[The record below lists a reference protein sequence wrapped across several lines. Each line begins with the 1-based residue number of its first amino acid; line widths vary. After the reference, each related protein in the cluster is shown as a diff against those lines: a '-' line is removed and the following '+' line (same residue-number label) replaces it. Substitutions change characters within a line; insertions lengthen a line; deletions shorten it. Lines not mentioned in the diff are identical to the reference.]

1 MKNAFVNVS
10 ANENNPNWNNIIS
23 RQTPLYSRNNDIRSE
38 FERDY
43 TRIIHSNAYRRLKHK
58 TQVFYSPQ
66 NDHICTRIEH
76 VNHVESVS
84 YTIANYLGLNTEL
97 TKAIAVAHDLGHSP
111 FGHSGEK
118 LLNEIAMRDLNTSFW
133 HEKNGLYFVDNTELI
148 EDTEGY
154 KQNLDL
160 TYAVRDGIISHC
172 GEIDEVS
179 LRPRSDYIDL
189 KDYKFPNQFAPYT
202 WEGCVVKVADKIS
215 YIGRDIEDAITLGI
229 LDNHLTELSNLLNDS
244 TVSNT
249 LNNTNIINYLVT
261 DLCENSSPEK
271 GICFSNSAFS
281 LMNKIK
287 AFNYKNIYLCDRLQA
302 SNRYFELVINE
313 IYETLL
319 SCYVKNDFL
328 ASSKKLEKYYPNL
341 SKSFYDFLQLY
352 CDVDNRCELKLRN
365 KVLFEDEN
373 IDNFHQAI
381 LYYISGMTDHFA
393 MNIYQ
398 EIIGF

>member
-1 MKNAFVNVS
+1 MKNSFENLA
-10 ANENNPNWNNIIS
+10 ANPSNPKWNNIIS
-23 RQTPLYSRNNDIRSE
+23 RKTPLYTRAMDTRND

-43 TRIIHSNAYRRLKHK
+43 TRIIHSNSYRRLKHK
-58 TQVFYSPQ
+58 TQVFFSPD

-76 VNHVESVS
+76 VTHVDSIS

-97 TKAIAVAHDLGHSP
+97 TKAIAVSHDLGHSP
-111 FGHSGEK
+111 FGHAGERILSSLSK
-118 LLNEIAMRDLNTSFW
+118 KYLNKSFW
-133 HEKNGLYFVDNTELI
+133 HEKNGLDFVDDVELL
-148 EDTEGY
+148 EDNERF
-154 KQNLDL
+154 KRNLNL
-160 TYAVRDGIISHC
+160 TYGVRDGIISHC
-172 GEIDEVS
+172 GEIDENG
-179 LRPRSDYIDL
+179 LKPREEFIDLSDYS
-189 KDYKFPNQFAPYT
+189 FPNQFAPYT